1 MDKKEAGVF
10 LRELR
15 LKQRLSLRA
24 TEREAGVSKTYLW
37 QIENGNSTPSPEILK
52 RLAPVYQVTT
62 QVLLKALDYLEE
74 QTFTV
79 SEVDRLKMAVNLITS
94 NPSYKF
100 ETMLDINKLTPE
112 VMRFI
117 IELYEKTTGKKL
129 L

>member
-1 MDKKEAGVF
+1 MDKKEAGVSLRT
-10 LRELR
+10 LRE
-15 LKQRLSLRA
+15 KQRLSLRA
-24 TEREAGVSKTYLW
+24 TGDQAHVSKTYLW
-37 QIENGNSTPSPEILK
+37 RIENGNNTPSPAILR

-62 QVLLKALDYLEE
+62 QELFKAWGYLEE

-79 SEVDRLKMAVNLITS
+79 PAVDRLKMAVNLIIS